1 VRLAAPAVL
10 MACLLSG
17 CSTTDKGTPAPTGD
31 IVTTTLPRTDSAQP
45 TAPEQGMPQVANPL
59 DVSAFAAD
67 PCTSITSAQA
77 GDLGVAHPGVGEP
90 AAGGKSCLWRN
101 ESGGSVLLSVI
112 TSTGLNGV
120 YGAKARGELA
130 VFEELPPVEGFPAV
144 VANQVDLRDTGNC
157 TVWVGTSEEEMVG
170 VALGQSRDKVGDKD
184 PCLVAASVASQVIA
198 TMKAG

>member
-1 VRLAAPAVL
+1 MRLAAPAVL

-17 CSTTDKGTPAPTGD
+17 CSTTDKGSPVPTDD
-31 IVTTTLPRTDSAQP
+31 IATTTLPRTRTAEP
-45 TAPEQGMPQVANPL
+45 TGPDQGTPQVSNPL

-67 PCTSITSAQA
+67 PCTSITKAQA
-77 GDLGVAHPGVGEP
+77 GALGVAHPGVGEP
-90 AAGGKSCLWRN
+90 AVGGKACLWRN
-101 ESGGSVLLSVI
+101 ESGGSVLLSVV
-112 TSTGLNGV
+112 TANGLDGV

-144 VANQVDLRDTGNC
+144 VANKVDLRDTGDC
-157 TVWVGTSEEEMVG
+157 TVWVGTSDEEMVG

-184 PCLVAASVASQVIA
+184 PCLVAASVASQVIT